1 MRRLLPALLFALA
14 LPAPAASQGVKRCT
28 DAQGNTVFTDRSCA
42 SVDAVPKGVP
52 APAPGAYAEGFAP
65 RGCARTAEAL
75 LQGVRTALE
84 ARDVNRLASFYHWPG
99 TSSARGVMDALEE
112 IANRPLVAVELAYPA
127 RPAPFEPQLEFGP
140 DAAPEEEPAAAA
152 DPGPAPA
159 APRPVALDVQQ
170 MAGDRDAGSRSTRF
184 QLHRNVGCWWLSL

>member
-1 MRRLLPALLFALA
+1 MRRLLPALLLALA
-14 LPAPAASQGVKRCT
+14 LPAPAAAQGVKRCT
-28 DAQGNTVFTDRSCA
+28 DAQGNTVFTDRTCA
-42 SVDAVPKGVP
+42 SLDAVPKGAP

-99 TSSARGVMDALEE
+99 SGNARGVMDSLEE
-112 IANRPLVAVELAYPA
+112 IARRPLVAVALAYPA
-127 RPAPFEPQLEFGP
+127 QPAPFDPLQEFGP
-140 DAAPEEEPAAAA
+140 DAAPEQDPAAEAS
-152 DPGPAPA
+152 
-159 APRPVALDVQQ
+159 APRPAGPRPIGVDVQQ
-170 MAGDRDAGSRSTRF
+170 MASDASAGSRNTRF